1 MEIGIVGATG
11 YGGVELFRLLNGH
24 PEVKTIKLYSSTQ
37 SGEFFQEIYSHVNNE
52 EYVLQELAPEQMKE
66 QLDIIFLATPAG
78 VSSELTPQLTGG
90 KGKVIDL
97 SGDLRLKDRE
107 AYTNWYKNEAATEEI
122 IEQSVYGLPEWNKEE
137 IQSAEIIANPGCYPT
152 ATLIGLGPVLN
163 KQLADPSRIII
174 DAKSGVSGAGKKAS
188 PVTHF
193 ANTQENFRIYKVN
206 QHQHIPEI
214 EQQLLRWDADA
225 EPVTFSTHL
234 VPMTRGIMST
244 IYVDLKASHSLDE
257 LVDLYQQT
265 YQDEPFVRVRKAG
278 EFPCTRDVY
287 ASNYCDIGLALDER
301 TGRLTIVAVIDN
313 LMKGAASQAVQNMN
327 LVLGLNETTGLTH
340 ISLYP

>member
-1 MEIGIVGATG
+1 MQIGIVGATG
-11 YGGVELFRLLNGH
+11 YGGVELFRLLYSH
-24 PEVKTIKLYSSTQ
+24 PGVENINLYSSTQ
-37 SGEFFQEIYSHVNNE
+37 HGEFFQEIYTHVNNE
-52 EYVLQELAPEQMKE
+52 NYTLKDLNPDEMKQ

-78 VSSELTPQLTGG
+78 VSSELTPQLIGG

-107 AYTNWYKNEAATEEI
+107 LYTTWYKNEAASEDVL
-122 IEQSVYGLPEWNKEE
+122 EQSVYGLPEWNKEA
-137 IQSAEIIANPGCYPT
+137 IQSAGIIANPGCYPT
-152 ATLIGLGPVLN
+152 ATLIGLGPVVSRE
-163 KQLADPSRIII
+163 LADPSRIII

-188 PVTHF
+188 TVTHF

-214 EQQLLRWDADA
+214 EQQLMHWDTTA

-244 IYVDLKASHSLDE
+244 IYVDLKGDYSLNE
-257 LVDLYQQT
+257 LVQLYEKT
-265 YQDEPFVRVRKAG
+265 YEKEPFVRIRKAG

-301 TGRLTIVAVIDN
+301 TSRLTIVSVIDN

-327 LVLGLNETTGLTH
+327 LVLGMEETTGLHH
-340 ISLYP
+340 IPVYP